1 MDPTQQRIEDLKK
14 FADEYALFDAA
25 FREIPNDKLSL
36 KKPGEEY
43 SLSGL
48 IVHVTEILAF
58 YTDVI
63 NRISVLPAE
72 RPSEIRVSKDI
83 SDYSKKIITE
93 GVAPADKPRM
103 LEVLKRTQRYF
114 DDRVN
119 QLPPEAYTIEV
130 PIFYEDDGKSTMTSP
145 ALVVK
150 WVTDHYVEHTQ
161 TIRDEIGPAPEVV
174 PAK

>member
-36 KKPGEEY
+36 LKQGDEY

-63 NRISVLPAE
+63 NRIAILSPELT
-72 RPSEIRVSKDI
+72 SELRVSKDI
-83 SDYSKKIITE
+83 SDSSKKLMHDGI
-93 GVAPADKPRM
+93 APPDRPRM

-119 QLPPEAYTIEV
+119 QLPPEVYTVVV
-130 PIFYEDDGKSTMTSP
+130 PIYYEDDAAASPTSP
-145 ALVVK
+145 AIVVK
-150 WVTDHYVEHTQ
+150 WVTEHYIEHTR
-161 TIRDEIGPAPEVV
+161 TIRDEIGMSEISIS
-174 PAK
+174 

>member
-25 FREIPNDKLSL
+25 FREIPNEKLSL
-36 KKPGEEY
+36 LKKGDEY

-63 NRISVLPAE
+63 NRISILPAGHATE
-72 RPSEIRVSKDI
+72 FHVSQDI
-83 SDYSKKIITE
+83 SDYSKKIMHD
-93 GVAPADKPRM
+93 GVAPSDRPRM

-119 QLPPEAYTIEV
+119 QLPPDVYTV
-130 PIFYEDDGKSTMTSP
+130 QTPIFYDDDGKSAMTSP

-150 WVTDHYVEHTQ
+150 WVTEHYIDHTK
-161 TIRDEIGPAPEVV
+161 TIRDEIGPPPEVI
-174 PAK
+174 PGK